1 MGGAPG
7 ECGDGVGGGLDLRD
21 GAAPRRRPRWRP
33 RGLRGFQRPG
43 GGAGAGDVPSGAAR
57 RRRRRRWRWMRRRGE
72 EAGGGE
78 RQRRGGLHLAAGGA
92 LLCSRRDASRPLG
105 IGIGPRGGGNRGI
118 VFPFWACLDLVEWHL
133 PGMKFIF
140 SCFVYELQVY
150 YVLISEANSGFQW
163 RGTFVYG
170 EPRMQD
176 RHLMWELIRRI
187 APISNAPWLVMG
199 DFNETMWSFEHF
211 SARQRPEPQT
221 RDFRDVLFQCDLHDI
236 SFVGLPWTYD
246 NKQKGDRNVRV

>member
-1 MGGAPG
+1 VGGAPG

-118 VFPFWACLDLVEWHL
+118 VFPFWACLYLGSAGLGLWRDTGPDPRGIFPRPDLNNIGIKTTVFATAYKSICQYFFL
-133 PGMKFIF
+133 PK
-140 SCFVYELQVY
+140 
-150 YVLISEANSGFQW
+150 
-163 RGTFVYG
+163 
-170 EPRMQD
+170 
-176 RHLMWELIRRI
+176 IRWI
-187 APISNAPWLVMG
+187 
-199 DFNETMWSFEHF
+199 
-211 SARQRPEPQT
+211 
-221 RDFRDVLFQCDLHDI
+221 
-236 SFVGLPWTYD
+236 
-246 NKQKGDRNVRV
+246 